1 MIATAHLRE
10 RTHTQMNILQK
21 SWFVTWLLAW
31 LLVLLFPQESTAQS
45 QSQVY
50 YVSAERGLTTPAI
63 SLVRRALR
71 EAEAANATALV
82 VEVHG
87 GGSLSSTW
95 PLARELANARV
106 PVVAYIGPRDGRSGP
121 IGTLLVSAAH
131 VAAMAPGATIGFAEP
146 LIDIPAGFSTSTQQ
160 LVVED
165 AVKELTGWAQSRRH
179 NPAWV
184 EQAARTGAIITAEQ
198 AQALAPPVIDLVAAE
213 EELITSLQGRQ
224 VTLASGETLTI
235 QTLGA
240 SVQRIEPTIWEG
252 FGQIIAIPSVAFV
265 LFVLGG
271 IALYLELANP
281 GIGIP
286 GIAGAILVVAA
297 LVGFALGEVRPLAV
311 LLLATGLVVVGLEH
325 IVLSH
330 GGFTVAGL
338 ILLVLGALYLVD
350 PDRTPGLD
358 VSYLVIGGVAL
369 ALGGAAA
376 GLVTLAVRVQTRKP
390 VTGRDALIGQI
401 AEVRQPVAPEGLV
414 FAQGALWSAWTDEG
428 PFAAGEFVEIAGVEG
443 LRLYVRR
450 LADAE
455 AA

>member
-1 MIATAHLRE
+1 MNVLR
-10 RTHTQMNILQK
+10 K
-21 SWFVTWLLAW
+21 AWFVAW
-31 LLVLLFPQESTAQS
+31 LLIWLLIALFPQESTAQS

-50 YVSAERGLTTPAI
+50 YVTAERGLTTPAI
-63 SLVRRALR
+63 GMVRRALR

-87 GGSLSSTW
+87 GGSLSSAW
-95 PLARELANARV
+95 PLARDLAGARV
-106 PVVAYIGPRDGRSGP
+106 PVVTYIAPREGRSGP
-121 IGTLLVSAAH
+121 IGTLLVSSAH
-131 VAAMAPGATIGFAEP
+131 VAAMAPGGTIGFAEP
-146 LIDIPAGFSTSTQQ
+146 LVDIPAGFSASTQQ
-160 LVVED
+160 LVVDD
-165 AVKELTGWAQSRRH
+165 AVKELTGWARSRGH
-179 NPAWV
+179 NPDWV
-184 EQAARTGAIITAEQ
+184 EQAARSGAIITAEQ
-198 AQALAPPVIDLVAAE
+198 AQALDPPVIDLVATDD
-213 EELITSLQGRQ
+213 ELLTSLQGRQ
-224 VTLASGETLTI
+224 VTLASGETRTI

-240 SVQRIEPTIWEG
+240 SVRQVEPTIWEAL
-252 FGQIIAIPSVAFV
+252 GQIIAIPSVAFV

-281 GIGIP
+281 GVGIP
-286 GIAGAILVVAA
+286 GIAGSILVIAA
-297 LVGFALGEVRPLAV
+297 LVGFVLGEVRPLAV
-311 LLLATGLVVVGLEH
+311 LLLAAGLVVVGLEH
-325 IVLSH
+325 IVMSH

-350 PDRTPGLD
+350 PDRTPGLG
-358 VSYLVIGGVAL
+358 VSYVVIGGVAL

-401 AEVRQPVAPEGLV
+401 AEVRQTVAPEGLV

-428 PFAAGEFVEIAGVEG
+428 PFAVGEFVEIAGVEG

>member
-1 MIATAHLRE
+1 MIVTS
-10 RTHTQMNILQK
+10 HTRKRKPTYMNILRK
-21 SWFVTWLLAW
+21 AWFVPWLLAW
-31 LLVLLFPQESTAQS
+31 LLLSLLPQESAAQS
-45 QSQVY
+45 QRQVY
-50 YVSAERGLTTPAI
+50 YVSAERGLTTPSI
-63 SLVRRALR
+63 GFVRRALR

-87 GGSLSSTW
+87 GGSLSGTW

-106 PVVAYIGPRDGRSGP
+106 PVVAYIAPRGGRSGP
-121 IGTLLVSAAH
+121 IGTLLVSSAH
-131 VAAMAPGATIGFAEP
+131 VAAMAPGSTIGFAEP
-146 LIDIPAGFSTSTQQ
+146 LIDIPAGFSASTQQ

-165 AVKELTGWAQSRRH
+165 VVKELTGWAQSRAH
-179 NPAWV
+179 NPDWV

-198 AQALAPPVIDLVAAE
+198 AQSLNPPVIDLVATE
-213 EELITSLQGRQ
+213 DELLTSLQGRQ
-224 VTLASGETLTI
+224 VTLASGETRTI

-240 SVQRIEPTIWEG
+240 AVRQVEPTIWESL
-252 FGQIIAIPSVAFV
+252 GQLIAIPSVAFV

-281 GIGIP
+281 GVGIP
-286 GIAGAILVVAA
+286 GIAGAILVIAA
-297 LVGFALGEVRPLAV
+297 LVGFVLGEVRPLAV
-311 LLLATGLVVVGLEH
+311 VLLAAGLVVVGLEH

-350 PDRTPGLD
+350 TDRTPGLD
-358 VSYLVIGGVAL
+358 VSYLVIGGVSL
-369 ALGGAAA
+369 VLGGAAA
-376 GLVTLAVRVQTRKP
+376 GLVTLAVQVRSRKP

-401 AEVRQPVAPEGLV
+401 AEVRQPIAPEGMV
-414 FAQGALWSAWTDEG
+414 FVQGALWSAWTDEG

-450 LADAE
+450 VADAE